1 MALALDQFEPTVG
14 HYLDGA
20 VRATSVEL
28 VRDHN
33 ASAGELMAPFNDGWE
48 D

>member
-14 HYLDGA
+14 HYLEGA
-20 VRATSVEL
+20 VRRHLVEPDP
-28 VRDHN
+28 DHD